1 MNHIELLKKD
11 LADGFSKSELETLIG
26 LPQNVLSG
34 IISGKRSLSKK
45 SKLKIERFM
54 TGEKPDPL
62 NVKSSDG
69 VKLKDLTTGNS
80 NQVKPVVQP
89 KTNYTVD
96 TRPPMPEKRPGE
108 HGVDYA
114 ARKTEWKLG
123 LSNK

>member
-54 TGEKPDPL
+54 TGAKPDPL
-62 NVKSSDG
+62 
-69 VKLKDLTTGNS
+69 KLEPSKIKIQDLTTGNT
-80 NQVKPVVQP
+80 NQVKAITDAPP
-89 KTNYTVD
+89 K
-96 TRPPMPEKRPGE
+96 
-108 HGVDYA
+108 
-114 ARKTEWKLG
+114 
-123 LSNK
+123 SNKVISNNNDRYPGRLNGEGVIDYKIRMSEKQN